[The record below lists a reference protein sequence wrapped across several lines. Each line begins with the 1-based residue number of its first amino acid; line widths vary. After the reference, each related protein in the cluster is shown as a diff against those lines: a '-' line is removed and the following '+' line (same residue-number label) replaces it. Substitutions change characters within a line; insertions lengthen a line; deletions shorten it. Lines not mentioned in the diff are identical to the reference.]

1 MGGFGSG
8 IWPRYSARRTTD
20 ELPALDVRELKRTGL
35 VHREQECIENV
46 ARLAWTPCGLGGERP
61 WFVCPS
67 EECGRR
73 AAILYLEDGVLL
85 CRLCLDLTYP
95 SQREGKLGGQL
106 SRARRRAE
114 KARARLVAPGEDL
127 VEKPKGMH
135 HKTLVRLG
143 RAYVEAHNEHVA
155 CYNEW
160 AAKLSK
166 RFSRRPPGSPPR

>member
-46 ARLAWTPCGLGGERP
+46 ARLVWTPCGLGGERP

-73 AAILYLEDGVLL
+73 AAILYLEDGALL
-85 CRLCLDLTYP
+85 CRLCLDLAYP
-95 SQREGKLGGQL
+95 SQREGKLGGAGWAG
-106 SRARRRAE
+106 RGGGPRRP
-114 KARARLVAPGEDL
+114 ARLVAPGEDL
-127 VEKPKGMH
+127 VEKPKGC
-135 HKTLVRLG
+135 TT
-143 RAYVEAHNEHVA
+143 
-155 CYNEW
+155 
-160 AAKLSK
+160 
-166 RFSRRPPGSPPR
+166 RRS

>member
-20 ELPALDVRELKRTGL
+20 ELPALDVRKLKRAGL
-35 VHREQECIENV
+35 VHPGQERIEDV

-61 WFVCPS
+61 WFVCPG
-67 EECGRR
+67 EGCGRR

-85 CRLCLDLTYP
+85 CRLCLDLAYP
-95 SQREGKLGGQL
+95 SQREGKLGGRL

-114 KARARLVAPGEDL
+114 KARARLAAPGEEL

-135 HKTLVRLG
+135 HKT
-143 RAYVEAHNEHVA
+143 
-155 CYNEW
+155 
-160 AAKLSK
+160 
-166 RFSRRPPGSPPR
+166 